1 MTEQPSLFF
10 GAGDSPAVILGK
22 YANRHGLIT
31 GATGTGK
38 TVTLQVLAEGF
49 SRMGVPVFLA
59 DVKGDLSGLAVASDP
74 SKGIQKRVDTLE
86 LNDYRHEASP
96 VVFWDLYQ
104 KSGHPL
110 RTTISEIGPQLLA
123 RMLNLNETQE
133 GVLNVAFSVAD
144 EEGLLLLDYKD
155 LHALLN
161 FTGKNR
167 QQISIEYGR
176 VTTASIGAIQRKLLV
191 LKNARGDQLFAEPAL
206 SLSDLMRRDENG
218 RGIINLLD
226 ARELIQNP
234 RLYSTFLLWLLAE
247 LFEDLPEVGDQ
258 DTPELVFFFD
268 EAHLLFDDASTSFQD
283 QIERVVRL
291 IRSKGVGIYFV
302 TQNPQDI
309 PDEVLGQLGNRVQ
322 HALRAFT
329 PKDQKALRLVA
340 ETFVQNP
347 DLDIRDTLT
356 SMGVGEALVST
367 LIGKGIPSMAD
378 HCLICPPRSRM
389 GPIDEATRSAVR
401 ANSPIS
407 DVYDHTIDRDSAYER
422 LQARAARRAQQEAED
437 KPPPTSRSGSGSST
451 RTRSG
456 RARKSEWEKAAG
468 SIARSAAQSFG
479 KSLLRGILGALRG
492 KR

>member
-1 MTEQPSLFF
+1 MTSEQPALFF
-10 GAGDSPAVILGK
+10 GAGESPAVILGK
-22 YANRHGLIT
+22 YANRHGLIA

-59 DVKGDLSGLAVASDP
+59 DVKGDLSGLAVASEP
-74 SKGIQKRVDTLE
+74 SKGIQKRVDTLK
-86 LNDYRHEASP
+86 LSDYVHEPSP

-104 KSGHPL
+104 TSGHPL
-110 RTTISEIGPQLLA
+110 RTTVSEIGPLLLS
-123 RMLNLNETQE
+123 RMLGLNETQE
-133 GVLNVAFSVAD
+133 GILNVAFSVAD
-144 EEGLLLLDYKD
+144 DQGLLLLDYKD

-161 FTGKNR
+161 FIGENR
-167 QQISIEYGR
+167 QKVSLEYGR
-176 VTTASIGAIQRKLLV
+176 VTTASIGAIQRKLLM

-206 SLSDLMRRDENG
+206 QLTDLMKRDARG
-218 RGIINLLD
+218 RGNINILD

-258 DTPELVFFFD
+258 ATPELVFFFD
-268 EAHLLFDDASTSFQD
+268 EAHLLFDDASDTFMD

-302 TQNPQDI
+302 TQSPQDI
-309 PDEVLGQLGNRVQ
+309 PDDVLGQLGNRIQ

-347 DLDIRDTLT
+347 NLDIRTTLT

-401 ANSPIS
+401 ADSPIS
-407 DVYDHTIDRDSAYER
+407 DAYNHTIDRESAFER
-422 LQARAARRAQQEAED
+422 LKARAERRAQQDAEAV
-437 KPPPTSRSGSGSST
+437 PPPSKSPGRSRRSST
-451 RTRSG
+451 R
-456 RARKSEWEKAAG
+456 KSDWEKAAG